1 MAFYGEEYGK
11 PKLIESKIV
20 KQIINTQN
28 KDIPHEQKIFNYVYQ
43 MIIDNYKVILIVSII
58 LIGLYWRYTETKN
71 KKKNNNKNKILDYYS
86 DYNIDSEII

>member
-1 MAFYGEEYGK
+1 MTFYGEEYGK

-20 KQIINTQN
+20 KQIIATQN

-43 MIIDNYKVILIVSII
+43 IVIENYKIILIVSII

-71 KKKNNNKNKILDYYS
+71 KKKIKKIK
-86 DYNIDSEII
+86 IIIIY